1 MLRPGEEDLTA
12 QRERLTDARTT
23 LSEALAGVEA
33 EAKTLRKRYG
43 NNRDADLTTFYALV
57 NAVRSAE
64 EACDLARYDLATADG
79 EDG

>member
-12 QRERLTDARTT
+12 QRARLTDARTN
-23 LSEALAGVEA
+23 LSEALAAVES

-43 NNRDADLTTFYALV
+43 NNRDADLTTFYTFV
-57 NAVRSAE
+57 NAVRTAE
-64 EACDLARYDLATADG
+64 EAYDLARYDLATADG